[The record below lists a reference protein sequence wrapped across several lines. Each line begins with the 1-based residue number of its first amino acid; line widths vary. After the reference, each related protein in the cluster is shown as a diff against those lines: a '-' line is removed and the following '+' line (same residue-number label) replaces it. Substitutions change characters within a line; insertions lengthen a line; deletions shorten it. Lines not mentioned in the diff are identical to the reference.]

1 MTNPNSDKDIETDV
15 AQAEAQSADP
25 QPPLVVPKEIDLDD
39 PALFFNRELSLLRFQ
54 ERVLAEARD
63 VQTPLLE
70 RVKFLGIVFSNL
82 DEFFM
87 VRVAGLRQLAKA
99 GVLEFSADGQTP
111 AEQLASIRRQAQS
124 LLYAATE
131 YFHDILVPELKTE
144 GVHML
149 AYENLTDRQRSFAD
163 NYFDEYIFPVL
174 TPLAVDPGRP
184 FPHISSLSL
193 NVAVEVKTATNEIS
207 FARIK
212 VPNSLPRFIP
222 LKRSS
227 GGVRK
232 DGTVPHNHYFVWI
245 EQLII
250 ANLDKLFPGMDIV
263 SAHVFRVV
271 RDAEMAIKE
280 LEADDLLATM
290 EMGVR
295 RRRFGSVVS
304 LTIASDM
311 PKNIREFL
319 LGKLALSHNEV
330 YEFDGAIGL
339 SSLIGL
345 NIDRYQLKYRP
356 YTPIVPDTLVDD
368 LKQGNIFDAIQRGDI
383 LLHQP
388 YHSFTPVVNMLE
400 AAAVDPNVL
409 AIKQTLY
416 RVGRNSPVVE
426 ALLKARRNGK
436 QVAVLVELKARFDE
450 ESNISW
456 ARALEREGVHVI
468 YGLLGLKVHSKLA
481 LVVRRESEG
490 IRRYVHI
497 STGNYNAVTANFYED
512 VGLFTCDPDVG
523 ADVSDVFNYITGYS
537 AITQYRKLLVAPV
550 NLRDSLVE
558 LIEREI
564 QHQQN
569 GLGGRIIFKCNALV
583 DKAMIKMLY
592 RASMAG
598 VEIDLIVRGICS
610 LRPGL
615 KGISENITVRSVV
628 GRFLEHSRVYY
639 FENAGEPDM
648 YLGSADLMPRNLD
661 RRVETL
667 VPVTDQRLQQA
678 LRFDILEQYLKDTE
692 RAREMQPDG
701 TYMRVRTKTHAEKLD
716 VQSYFIE

>member
-1 MTNPNSDKDIETDV
+1 MENSEKTSPE
-15 AQAEAQSADP
+15 QDP
-25 QPPLVVPKEIDLDD
+25 IVPPVEDPVVVSEPDYED
-39 PALFFNRELSLLRFQ
+39 PELYINRELSLLRFQ

-63 VQTPLLE
+63 SSNPLLE
-70 RVKFLGIVFSNL
+70 RIKFLGIVFSNL

-87 VRVAGLRQLAKA
+87 VRVAGLRQLARI

-111 AEQLASIRRQAQS
+111 AEQLASIRKQAHS

-131 YFHDILVPELKTE
+131 YFCDHLVSKLSKE
-144 GVHML
+144 GVHL
-149 AYENLTDRQRSFAD
+149 LDYAALNDRQRSFAD
-163 NYFDEYIFPVL
+163 SFFDEYIFPVL

-193 NVAVEVKTATNEIS
+193 NVAVEVRTSDDQVS

-212 VPNSLPRFIP
+212 VPASLPRFIP

-250 ANLDKLFPGMDIV
+250 ANLEKLFPGMDIL

-280 LEADDLLATM
+280 LEADDLLETM

-304 LTIASDM
+304 LTIGADM
-311 PKNIREFL
+311 PKPIRDFL
-319 LGKLALSHNEV
+319 LDKLALSHNDV
-330 YEFDGAIGL
+330 YEFDGPLGL
-339 SSLIGL
+339 SSLLSL
-345 NIDRYQLKYRP
+345 NIDRYQLKYLP
-356 YTPIVPDTLVDD
+356 YTPAYPQAFSEDATREGMFDT
-368 LKQGNIFDAIQRGDI
+368 IRRGDVVV
-383 LLHQP
+383 HHP
-388 YHSFTPVVNMLE
+388 YESFSPIVNLLE
-400 AAAVDPNVL
+400 AAAVDPDVL

-456 ARALEREGVHVI
+456 AKALEREGVHVI

-481 LVVRRESEG
+481 LIVRREPDG
-490 IRRYVHI
+490 MRRYVHVA
-497 STGNYNAVTANFYED
+497 TGNYNAVTANFYED
-512 VGLFTCDPDVG
+512 VGYFTCDPDVG

-550 NLRDSLVE
+550 NLRESFVE
-558 LIEREI
+558 LIQREI
-564 QHQQN
+564 DHQKR
-569 GLGGRIIFKCNALV
+569 GLTGRIIIKCNALI
-583 DKAMIKMLY
+583 DKEMIQMLY
-592 RASMAG
+592 KASNAG

-615 KGISENITVRSVV
+615 KGYSENIRVRSIV
-628 GRFLEHSRVYY
+628 GRYLEHSRIYY
-639 FENAGEPDM
+639 FENAGDADL
-648 YLGSADLMPRNLD
+648 YLGSADMMPRNLD
-661 RRVETL
+661 RRVETI
-667 VPVTDQRLQQA
+667 VPVSDAKLKEY
-678 LRFDILEQYLKDTE
+678 LRFEVLENYLIDTE

-701 TYMRVRTKTHAEKLD
+701 TYTRHHKKNKDRQHD
-716 VQSYFIE
+716 VQEHFMTQHHS